1 MLDNGGGDLRSGS
14 DGSRSYLRS
23 PNLVCLLLVSIDD
36 AYSGITPFRA
46 AIVCSDFCVC
56 AMVGAKGNLAKTVP
70 SPRSYTQNTRQLGIP
85 LFQRIVS
92 IKVSKQ

>member
-1 MLDNGGGDLRSGS
+1 MVAVISGPVQMGLDLI
-14 DGSRSYLRS
+14 YALLTLFVFCWS
-23 PNLVCLLLVSIDD
+23 PIDD